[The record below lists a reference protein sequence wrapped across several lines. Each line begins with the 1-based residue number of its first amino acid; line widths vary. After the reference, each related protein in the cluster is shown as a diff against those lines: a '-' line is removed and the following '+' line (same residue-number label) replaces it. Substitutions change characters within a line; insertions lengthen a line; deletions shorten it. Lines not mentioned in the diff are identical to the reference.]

1 MSRQLSDLEAILQGL
16 IDEHRRLLGWVESHQ
31 AAMRSMDL
39 RAMDDLARQ
48 QDASRLRLASL
59 EARRKA
65 AVLVIAKASR
75 VSGELTLPKIAAMYP
90 QRRDALMKL
99 RDELKSVAQ
108 SVANRSKVAS
118 RVASAVLGHLNT
130 AVRIL
135 AGAVERAG
143 VYTKSGTPHVSR
155 RIGVMEAVG

>member
-1 MSRQLSDLEAILQGL
+1 MSRQLSDLETILRDL
-16 IDEHRRLLGWVESHQ
+16 VDEHRRLLSLVESHQ
-31 AAMRSMDL
+31 TAMRTMDL
-39 RAMDDLARQ
+39 RAMDDVARQ
-48 QDASRLRLASL
+48 QDASRLRLAHL

-65 AVLVIAKASR
+65 AVLAIARASR
-75 VSGELTLPKIAAMYP
+75 VAGELTLPGIAAMYP
-90 QRRDALMKL
+90 QRRDALMGL

-108 SVANRSKVAS
+108 SVANRSKAAS

-135 AGAVERAG
+135 AAAVERAG
-143 VYTKSGTPHVSR
+143 VYTRNGTPHVSR